1 MMKKNIIS
9 KGAPAAIGPYSQGI
23 KSDNLIFISGQ
34 LPVDQKTG
42 KIPEDIESQTEQ
54 SIKNIIEILKEEG
67 LDLNNVIKTIVF
79 LKDLSN
85 FTKVNE
91 VYGKYFS
98 EPYPARSCIEVA
110 KLPKDAGIEIEVIAT
125 E

>member
-1 MMKKNIIS
+1 MKKNINS

-23 KSDNLIFISGQ
+23 KSDSLIFISGQ

-42 KIPEDIESQTEQ
+42 KMPEDIESQTEQ

-67 LDLNNVIKTIVF
+67 LDLNNVIKTTVF
-79 LKDLSN
+79 LNDLSN

-91 VYGKYFS
+91 VYSKYFS

-110 KLPKDAGIEIEVIAT
+110 KLPKGAGIEIEVIAT

>member
-67 LDLNNVIKTIVF
+67 LDLNNVIKTTVF

>member
-1 MMKKNIIS
+1 MMKKNINS

-23 KSDNLIFISGQ
+23 KSDSLIFISGQ

-42 KIPEDIESQTEQ
+42 KMPEDIESQTEQ

-67 LDLNNVIKTIVF
+67 LDLNNVIKTTVF
-79 LKDLSN
+79 LNDLSN

-91 VYGKYFS
+91 VYSKYFS

-110 KLPKDAGIEIEVIAT
+110 KLPKGAGIEIEVIAT